1 MTGKAGKVCFFLER
15 RSEKMRKKISSI
27 GMYKI
32 HFSVVSK
39 CSLLIATF
47 SEEEEEVL
55 IRKAL

>member
-1 MTGKAGKVCFFLER
+1 MFFLG
-15 RSEKMRKKISSI
+15 EKVGKDEKKISGI